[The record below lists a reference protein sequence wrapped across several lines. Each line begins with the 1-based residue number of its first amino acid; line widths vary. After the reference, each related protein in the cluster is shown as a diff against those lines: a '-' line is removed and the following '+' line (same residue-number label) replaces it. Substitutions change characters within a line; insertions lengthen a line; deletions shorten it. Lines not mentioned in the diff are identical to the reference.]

1 MFFPV
6 TDFNSIKYTYCIL
19 NYDVLSSQRL
29 RSSDLISYAL
39 NGIKSFSN
47 ERQHFQNILPSDPH
61 GVFQDPPGPI
71 AALSFPTR
79 YLVLVSEGSV
89 TMGQAYP
96 SVTMTLDPPYWGR
109 KTSLYPKC
117 RRTFQWY
124 LHEFLP
130 RRPFLPLVR
139 SSASPDRLSW
149 GSQHQ
154 LLAGDASRQLG
165 SRTTV

>member
-47 ERQHFQNILPSDPH
+47 ERQHFQNILPLDPH

-89 TMGQAYP
+89 AMGQAYP
-96 SVTMTLDPPYWGR
+96 SVTMTLDLPY
-109 KTSLYPKC
+109 
-117 RRTFQWY
+117 
-124 LHEFLP
+124 
-130 RRPFLPLVR
+130 
-139 SSASPDRLSW
+139 
-149 GSQHQ
+149 
-154 LLAGDASRQLG
+154 
-165 SRTTV
+165 